1 LRAGTITDAVSPLA
15 TVFGAPIG
23 RIRYYNFV
31 RPVPV
36 WIVFLTLSLTGCY
49 SSTRPPHVGST
60 APSFTVEDS
69 DRKVSL
75 DQFRGQIVVLN
86 FWATWCP
93 PCIEEMPSLV
103 QMQQRMKGKG
113 VEVVAVSVDA
123 DQGAYQNFLK
133 AHNVNLLTVRD
144 PDQKSNNLYGT
155 FKFPE
160 TYIIDR
166 QGVLRRK
173 FIGAVDW
180 GQPEIVDYLG
190 KL

>member
-1 LRAGTITDAVSPLA
+1 VRRAS
-15 TVFGAPIG
+15 
-23 RIRYYNFV
+23 
-31 RPVPV
+31 V
-36 WIVFLTLSLTGCY
+36 WIGFLTLLLTGCY
-49 SSTRPPHVGST
+49 SGTRPAHIGTT
-60 APSFTVEDS
+60 APAFTVQDS

-75 DQFRGQIVVLN
+75 EDFRGRVVVLN

-123 DQGAYQNFLK
+123 DQSSYQNFLK
-133 AHNVNLLTVRD
+133 AHNIDLLTVRD

-173 FIGAVDW
+173 FIGAIDW
-180 GQPEIVDYLG
+180 GTPEITDYLN

>member
-1 LRAGTITDAVSPLA
+1 VRRASVWTGILA
-15 TVFGAPIG
+15 FCLL
-23 RIRYYNFV
+23 
-31 RPVPV
+31 
-36 WIVFLTLSLTGCY
+36 LTLPGCY
-49 SSTRPPHVGST
+49 GGSRPANIGTP
-60 APSFTVEDS
+60 APDFTVQDS

-75 DQFRGQIVVLN
+75 DQLRGKVVVLN

-103 QMQQRMKGKG
+103 QMQQKMKGKG
-113 VEVVAVSVDA
+113 VEVLAISVDA
-123 DQGAYQNFLK
+123 DRNAYNDFLK
-133 AHNVNLLTVRD
+133 QHNVDLLTVRD
-144 PDQKSNNLYGT
+144 ADQKSNNLYGT

-173 FIGAVDW
+173 FIGPIDW
-180 GQPEIVDYLG
+180 GTPEIQDYLG

>member
-1 LRAGTITDAVSPLA
+1 MRRAFFFSVLTPLLA
-15 TVFGAPIG
+15 LA
-23 RIRYYNFV
+23 
-31 RPVPV
+31 
-36 WIVFLTLSLTGCY
+36 GCY
-49 SSTRPPHVGST
+49 GGSRPPHVGTS
-60 APSFTVEDS
+60 APDFTVQDS

-75 DQFRGQIVVLN
+75 DEFRGKIVVLN

-93 PCIEEMPSLV
+93 PCVDEMPSLV
-103 QMQQRMKGKG
+103 QMQRKMKGKG

-123 DQGAYQNFLK
+123 DQNAYTTFLNTYK
-133 AHNVNLLTVRD
+133 VDLLTVRD

-166 QGVLRRK
+166 RGILRRK
-173 FIGAVDW
+173 FVGPIDW
-180 GQPEIVDYLG
+180 GQPEIMDYLA